1 MKRIIFLFFLVFLF
15 SCGSEKPKNLLSKD
29 EMAEII
35 VDLAIYEQ
43 VFFVNSQQD
52 IDVENI
58 NTFVF
63 KKHKTNAAAFRESH
77 TYYLR
82 TPDALEDIYKKAKE
96 IIISK
101 DPKMKEFIKK
111 NNMGSS
117 SVK

>member
-1 MKRIIFLFFLVFLF
+1 MKRIILLFFLVFLF

-43 VFFVNSQQD
+43 VFFVNSQQN

-77 TYYLR
+77 AYYLR
-82 TPDALEDIYKKAKE
+82 TPDALEDIYKRAKE

>member
-1 MKRIIFLFFLVFLF
+1 MKRIFFLFFLVFLF
-15 SCGSEKPKNLLSKD
+15 SCGSEKPKNILSKD

-43 VFFVNSQQD
+43 VFFVNSQQN

-77 TYYLR
+77 AYYLH

>member
-1 MKRIIFLFFLVFLF
+1 
-15 SCGSEKPKNLLSKD
+15 
-29 EMAEII
+29 MAEII

-43 VFFVNSQQD
+43 VFFVNSQQN

-77 TYYLR
+77 AYYLR
-82 TPDALEDIYKKAKE
+82 TPDTLEDIYKKAKE

>member
-1 MKRIIFLFFLVFLF
+1 MKRIIFLFFLVFLV

-29 EMAEII
+29 EMADII

-43 VFFVNSQQD
+43 VFFVNSQQN

-63 KKHKTNAAAFRESH
+63 KKHKTNAAAFKESH
-77 TYYLR
+77 AYYLR